1 LSRSA
6 EGGIEKSQIQFKLP
20 AATIAERLAGN
31 KSPRLAVRASGGA
44 LGRQSP
50 ADYANGLTPT
60 TEKLHT
66 YQAVIR
72 IVKRTLAS
80 SIYRRT
86 QGTFYYF
93 SRRAAAEFIKL

>member
-31 KSPRLAVRASGGA
+31 KSPRLAVRASGA

-80 SIYRRT
+80 SIYRRA